1 MSASASEAL
10 EIVEHDHAGNVTS
23 TYILSGE
30 SRVDVVVRC
39 LLSSRE
45 AEPRQNVLI
54 GAASARDEELC
65 ATVA

>member
-23 TYILSGE
+23 TYILSSE
-30 SRVDVVVRC
+30 SRVDIVVRR
-39 LLSSRE
+39 LMSSCE
-45 AEPRQNVLI
+45 AEPRRDWLI

-65 ATVA
+65 AAVA